1 MSDSSSYPKF
11 NINIQDTKWM
21 YVHYEEIINTNPY
34 IDDSTVAKN
43 SLMEAG
49 IAKKIGRIPG

>member
-1 MSDSSSYPKF
+1 MSDSSSYQKF

-21 YVHYEEIINTNPY
+21 YVHYEEIIETNPY

-43 SLMEAG
+43 SLMEAD
-49 IAKKIGRIPG
+49 IC